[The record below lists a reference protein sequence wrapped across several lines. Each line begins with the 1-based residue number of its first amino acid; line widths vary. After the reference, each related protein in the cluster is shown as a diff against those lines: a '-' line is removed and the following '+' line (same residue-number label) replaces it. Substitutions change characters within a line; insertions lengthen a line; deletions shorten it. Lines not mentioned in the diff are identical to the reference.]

1 MARKKNIIIEHQ
13 IEDLPFDN
21 VEEDIV
27 LNSPKKVTPQEII
40 KETSKDLPWYTIEN
54 TSYILEKK
62 TDTQRINYN
71 NEIILNTRTKPTE
84 GVPELYA
91 YYSGSISEVHSPL
104 EQKIGNYFKLKQL
117 ISYDYSNPFYYELNN
132 YPGVDIEHN
141 GEKIVQNLR
150 DLMENCFDRIV
161 EQYPNLIIVSAYRS
175 SRLNGM
181 VGGSHQ
187 YNSHIEGYAIDFKVP
202 EEHTSYVFNWCVK
215 NLPEWHELMWA
226 YPERANKSWIHIS
239 YKKGENIKQTTLA
252 SERENIHEYYEGE
265 RRGTH
270 KEYQEGITEANQDL
284 V

>member
-1 MARKKNIIIEHQ
+1 M
-13 IEDLPFDN
+13 
-21 VEEDIV
+21 
-27 LNSPKKVTPQEII
+27 
-40 KETSKDLPWYTIEN
+40 
-54 TSYILEKK
+54 
-62 TDTQRINYN
+62 
-71 NEIILNTRTKPTE
+71 
-84 GVPELYA
+84 
-91 YYSGSISEVHSPL
+91 
-104 EQKIGNYFKLKQL
+104 
-117 ISYDYSNPFYYELNN
+117 NN

-215 NLPEWHELMWA
+215 NLPEFYELMWA
-226 YPERANKSWIHIS
+226 YPERGNKSWIHIS
-239 YKKGENIKQTTLA
+239 YKKNNPIRLTTLA
-252 SERENIHEYYEGE
+252 SEREDIHEAYGGY
-265 RRGTH
+265 RRGNK
-270 KEYQEGITEANQDL
+270 KEYQEGIINAIQNL